1 MRKIPAGI
9 QWAYFL
15 WPFMRHGPRLG
26 PWHIVDRL
34 IEFWRCAKT
43 TDACAIEVLWR
54 NGDGWNWNR
63 KWDTLQ
69 NLWLPQPD
77 KLYFMF
83 PFFSSRDDQFIRK
96 DNLITNLFFRSM
108 AAADI
113 YSIPVKIPQTEKLL
127 LIIASSTTASLL
139 HFDARLETHYHTHS
153 NERIQNDFISQR
165 DEE

>member
-1 MRKIPAGI
+1 
-9 QWAYFL
+9 
-15 WPFMRHGPRLG
+15 
-26 PWHIVDRL
+26 
-34 IEFWRCAKT
+34 
-43 TDACAIEVLWR
+43 
-54 NGDGWNWNR
+54 
-63 KWDTLQ
+63 
-69 NLWLPQPD
+69 
-77 KLYFMF
+77 
-83 PFFSSRDDQFIRK
+83 
-96 DNLITNLFFRSM
+96 M